1 LQPGA
6 ALGHFGLEGMR
17 DRVERVA
24 GELLVESR
32 IGRGTTITARVP
44 LTSASDVGLS
54 ESPMAASRAAAPI
67 PS

>member
-1 LQPGA
+1 
-6 ALGHFGLEGMR
+6 MR

-32 IGRGTTITARVP
+32 IGHGTTITARVP
-44 LTSASDVGLS
+44 LTAGSDAGLS